1 MYGHYAILI
10 HLNLQIFW
18 AARDLVTTTSDTE
31 LPRLAVAS
39 LSDEWER
46 SGRSLFSKK
55 RYAHAMQCFQR
66 ASLRRE
72 AAVAEAYLLR
82 DQARAVSLGQHNNGD
97 MRSKAFIDAAEA
109 FVRCA
114 LSASVEKRAYYRTAA
129 VCFKE
134 SDKLSEATQNYLNA
148 EDFDSAAKVF
158 CDAQKFD
165 DAVRVVR
172 DHQDTMQSNVVLQVV
187 SVCARHYFETGQSR
201 QVSQNF
207 PISFGLLVFTAK
219 AEICFRRMK
228 MH

>member
-1 MYGHYAILI
+1 MQYLSISI
-10 HLNLQIFW
+10 FQIFW
-18 AARDLVTTTSDTE
+18 AAKGLVTTTSDTE
-31 LPRLAVAS
+31 LPRLAVGSS
-39 LSDEWER
+39 LDEWES

-66 ASLRRE
+66 ASLSRE
-72 AAVAEAYLLR
+72 EAVAEAYLLR
-82 DQARAVSLGQHNNGD
+82 DQARAVPPGQHDNGN

-114 LSASVEKRAYYRTAA
+114 LSASVGKRAYYRTAA
-129 VCFKE
+129 ACFKE

-165 DAVRVVR
+165 DAVHVVK
-172 DHQDTMQSNVVLQVV
+172 DHRDTMQSNVVLQIV

-207 PISFGLLVFTAK
+207 PISFGLFVFTAK
-219 AEICFRRMK
+219 AEICFPQTK